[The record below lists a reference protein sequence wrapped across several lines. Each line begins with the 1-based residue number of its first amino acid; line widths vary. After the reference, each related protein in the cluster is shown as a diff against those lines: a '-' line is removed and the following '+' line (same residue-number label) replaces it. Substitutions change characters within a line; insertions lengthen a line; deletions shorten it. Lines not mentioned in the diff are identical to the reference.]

1 MTAHWLYAN
10 LGLYLGVESVWESFL
25 DREFDGAGV
34 IYEVEPESLKFTF
47 DKIEY
52 FKKNGVLESTGHQGC
67 DLIYTDDNPE
77 SYAGIF
83 DNAATA
89 EPRAYASS

>member
-1 MTAHWLYAN
+1 
-10 LGLYLGVESVWESFL
+10 VESVWESFL

-52 FKKNGVLESTGHQGC
+52 FKKNGVLESTGHLGC
-67 DLIYTDDNPE
+67 DLIYTDDNSE